1 MMKSVTLKWM
11 MLALVSWMLPMQ
23 ITAADGDS
31 LQLLWIGNSFSFT
44 NDIPGI
50 VKDIAA
56 SQQVKLSV
64 TRFLKPGERFSG
76 HLKNKELVNALKRGG
91 WDYVILQGFSSTPA
105 YSTESVIHDIYPY
118 AHTLDSLAKVHSPN
132 VHIIYYMTWGHKYG
146 NVRQTDYPLDDTYEL
161 MQERIKTT
169 YLEMTHANNGWC
181 APVGMAWWRTRTEH
195 PEYQL
200 YVANCFHPSLLG
212 SYLSA
217 NVIFTTI
224 YQRRYQTN
232 VTRDIPIDQAE
243 NLQQIAQET
252 VLGNLKL
259 WNVGQ

>member
-1 MMKSVTLKWM
+1 MTCLM
-11 MLALVSWMLPMQ
+11 PMHSM
-23 ITAADGDS
+23 ANDNDS
-31 LQLLWIGNSFSFT
+31 LKVLWIGNSFTFT

-50 VKDIAA
+50 VKDIADN
-56 SQQVKLSV
+56 QGVKLSI

-76 HLKNKELVNALKRGG
+76 HLKNKELVKALKKGG

-105 YSTESVIHDIYPY
+105 YSTESVARDIYPY
-118 AHTLDSLAKVHSPN
+118 AHTLDSLAKTKSPN
-132 VHIIYYMTWGHKYG
+132 VHVIYYMTWGHKYG

-181 APVGMAWWRTRTEH
+181 APVGIAWKRIIEDY
-195 PEYQL
+195 PAYQL
-200 YVANCFHPSLLG
+200 YESDCFHPSILG

-224 YQRRYQTN
+224 HQRRYQTD
-232 VTRDIPIDQAE
+232 VTCGIPTEQAE
-243 NLQQIAQET
+243 ALQQTAQNT
-252 VLGNLKL
+252 VMENLKL
-259 WNVGQ
+259 CNIQSY

>member
-1 MMKSVTLKWM
+1 MRTVKRIVMLVVLAIWM
-11 MLALVSWMLPMQ
+11 MPIQSKQAN
-23 ITAADGDS
+23 DS
-31 LQLLWIGNSFSFT
+31 LKVLWIGNSFSFT

-56 SQQVKLSV
+56 SQQMKLSI
-64 TRFLKPGERFSG
+64 TKFLKPGERFSG
-76 HLKNKELVNALKRGG
+76 HLKNKDLVNALKRGG

-105 YSTESVIHDIYPY
+105 YSTESVIRDVYPY
-118 AHTLDSLAKVHSPN
+118 ARTLDSLAKSNSPQ

-146 NVRQTDYPLDDTYEL
+146 NIRQTDYPLDDTYEL

-181 APVGMAWWRTRTEH
+181 APVGMAWQRLTKEH

-200 YVANCFHPSLLG
+200 YVPDCFHPSILG

-224 YQRRYQTN
+224 FQRRYQTD
-232 VTRDIPIDQAE
+232 VTRDIPNEQAE
-243 NLQQIAQET
+243 IIQQVAQST
-252 VLGNLKL
+252 VLDNLRL
-259 WNVGQ
+259 WNIVK